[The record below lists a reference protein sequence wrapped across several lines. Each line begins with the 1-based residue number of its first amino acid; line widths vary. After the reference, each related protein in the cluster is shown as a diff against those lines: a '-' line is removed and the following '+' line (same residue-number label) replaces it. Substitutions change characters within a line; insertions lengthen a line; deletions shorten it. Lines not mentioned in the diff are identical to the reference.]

1 MAKRSIKPSS
11 MGVAPTNSAEAIT
24 GSLQKILPNMSLCKD
39 NMSGWTYID
48 FCDPRTGMP
57 CLPLEY
63 LFGMRGFLV
72 GRVLKWEADEGVG
85 KSSLSL
91 LSFGM
96 GQRTCDAFCL
106 QQETEDAEMPEN
118 RIAELSCD
126 PAKTWRNPVTE
137 LVKCFDEVNSFT
149 KALRTDHDPGK
160 TRPIMV
166 VVDSISNLAEN
177 EMEEQELK
185 KNPDASLLD
194 TTDFSRNLPGKHAR
208 FLSTWFRNGG
218 TAMLKDRKVMLM
230 LVGQLKQSIPMG
242 AMQYAPPE
250 KRTLGGNAIN
260 FHSSFRVQVQAAK
273 LLENNRHVGDTVTMY
288 TEKNKVAPRRRR
300 VSFDLYTIGGF
311 DLMSGVIGTVMNAYG
326 VVDSKQGIPLFNVT
340 VSGGYYTWPELSD
353 KKMRATDLAEKLYAN
368 TDFLMAVRE
377 RMRIYGYGFDFEKN
391 YSIQQAEADSEKA
404 EVAEGVVDESA
415 Q

>member
-1 MAKRSIKPSS
+1 
-11 MGVAPTNSAEAIT
+11 
-24 GSLQKILPNMSLCKD
+24 
-39 NMSGWTYID
+39 
-48 FCDPRTGMP
+48 
-57 CLPLEY
+57 
-63 LFGMRGFLV
+63 MRGFLV

-91 LSFGM
+91 LAFGI
-96 GQRTCDAFCL
+96 GQKSRDAFCL

-137 LVKCFDEVNSFT
+137 LVKCFDEINSFT
-149 KALRTDHDPGK
+149 RAIRTTHDPGK
-160 TRPIMV
+160 TRPIMI

-177 EMEEQELK
+177 EMDEEALK
-185 KNPDASLLD
+185 KDADASLLD
-194 TTDFSRNLPGKHAR
+194 QVDFSKNQPGKHAR

-218 TAMLKDRKVMLM
+218 TSLLRANNVMLM

-260 FHSSFRVQVQAAK
+260 FHSSFRVQVQASK
-273 LLENNRHVGDTVTMY
+273 LLENNKHVGDTVTMY

-311 DLMSGVIGTVMNAYG
+311 DLMSGVIGSLTSAYG
-326 VVDSKQGIPLFNVT
+326 PHGEKMFDITSA
-340 VSGGYYTWPELSD
+340 GGRFTWLELHD
-353 KKMRATDLAEKLYAN
+353 KGLYAKDLAEKLYSN
-368 TDFLMAVRE
+368 QDLLMSVRE
-377 RMRIYGYGFDFEKN
+377 RMRIYGYGFAFEKDC
-391 YSIQQAEADSEKA
+391 SLQQAEAEADKA
-404 EVAEGVVDESA
+404 EAAEEVANESPK
-415 Q
+415 